1 MRIRNQHQLCR
12 LVAVVA
18 VLAVASILSACASGA
33 PSAPSTGA
41 DKASV
46 TTITIALPVAAPSQA
61 PVYLASKLGYFQQEG
76 IDAHIVV
83 LTSDTTADSAMI
95 SGSVQYTSVNAVA
108 LIAAAEK
115 DVPVEDICTE
125 YDGPEYALA
134 LSPAT
139 MASTHATSGMPVK
152 SLFRALRGVTV
163 GIVGTAASAP
173 GLILT
178 GLLKEEGLP
187 ADWLSLVNITQSG
200 LAAAY
205 SHGEVGAIFD
215 DQPVPDQVIAQG
227 GGKAVFDT
235 DQLSSL
241 AQVPWEG
248 ILGTRSYIG
257 GHARIDKAICAAIA
271 KADNYLLKD
280 PGAASNSLAGTFTDI
295 SPSLIAQTIRSRKW
309 APDAG
314 MTTKEWSNGAA
325 VMASL
330 GLIKQPSDTA
340 LNGAYSTAYLPG

>member
-1 MRIRNQHQLCR
+1 MRILNHHRICL
-12 LVAVVA
+12 LVAVFA
-18 VLAVASILSACASGA
+18 ALAMASVLSACASGA
-33 PSAPSTGA
+33 SSAPATG
-41 DKASV
+41 DGKASG
-46 TTITIALPVAAPSQA
+46 TITIALPVAAPSQS
-61 PVYLASKLGYFQQEG
+61 PVYLASKLGFFKQEG
-76 IDAHIVV
+76 VDAHIVV
-83 LTSDTTADSAMI
+83 LTSDTTADSAMV

-115 DVPVEDICTE
+115 GVPVEDICTE
-125 YDGPEYALA
+125 YNGPEYALA

-139 MASTHATSGMPVK
+139 MASTHATNGMAVK
-152 SLFRALRGVTV
+152 SLLHSLRGVKV
-163 GIVGTAASAP
+163 GIVGTTASAP

-187 ADWLSLVNITQSG
+187 ANWLSLVNISQSG

-205 SHGEVGAIFD
+205 SHREIGAVFD

-235 DQLSSL
+235 DQLSAL

-248 ILGTRSYIG
+248 ILGTKSFIG
-257 GHARIDKAICAAIA
+257 GHASINKAVCAAIA
-271 KADNYLLKD
+271 KADNYLLRN
-280 PGAASNSLAGTFTDI
+280 PGAAASTLAGTFPDL
-295 SPSLIAQTIRSRKW
+295 SPSLIAQTIKSRKW
-309 APDAG
+309 DRDAG
-314 MTTKEWSNGAA
+314 MTTKEWSNSAS

-330 GLIKQPSDTA
+330 GLIKQPSGTV